1 MSKKIHL
8 LRRLRTSQWIRLPGL
23 AYPRTA
29 KDGQLLA
36 AAVNSWL
43 QWRDLTEDEKRL
55 TLGCASW
62 LDRNKE

>member
-8 LRRLRTSQWIRLPGL
+8 LRRLRTSQWIHLSGL
-23 AYPRTA
+23 AYHRTA
-29 KDGQLLA
+29 KEGQLL